1 MWLARVVIGVYGV
14 VALTFFFARRTEDGP
29 GPGLF
34 FKCCPLAGYLSC
46 VFRCL
51 ERGTG
56 MCTGGIVPHLDE
68 TQNRPFWGVSWAVF
82 KSIAS
87 SRRHPAGG
95 FEALHPCKKVF

>member
-1 MWLARVVIGVYGV
+1 MRWSGAPSDTVWLARAVIGVYGV

-68 TQNRPFWGVSWAVF
+68 TQNRPFLGVSWAVF
-82 KSIAS
+82 APYVVLRIAKA
-87 SRRHPAGG
+87 H
-95 FEALHPCKKVF
+95 

>member
-1 MWLARVVIGVYGV
+1 M

-34 FKCCPLAGYLSC
+34 LKCCPLAGYLSC

-56 MCTGGIVPHLDE
+56 MCTGGIVPRLDE
-68 TQNRPFWGVSWAVF
+68 TQNRPFLGVSWAVF
-82 KSIAS
+82 KAKIRL
-87 SRRHPAGG
+87 RRAQAH
-95 FEALHPCKKVF
+95 